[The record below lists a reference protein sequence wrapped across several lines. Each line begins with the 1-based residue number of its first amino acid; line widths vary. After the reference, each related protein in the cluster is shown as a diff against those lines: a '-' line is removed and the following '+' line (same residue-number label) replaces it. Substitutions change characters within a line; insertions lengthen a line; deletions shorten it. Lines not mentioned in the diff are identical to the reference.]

1 MDVISFAV
9 DYKKYGHNKN
19 QKSHF
24 PKLFECKIKKGYEI
38 WCTYYVRCYGK
49 IRTVYK
55 IIYLY

>member
-1 MDVISFAV
+1 MIKNV
-9 DYKKYGHNKN
+9 GHNKN
-19 QKSHF
+19 KKSHF

-49 IRTVYK
+49 IGTVYK